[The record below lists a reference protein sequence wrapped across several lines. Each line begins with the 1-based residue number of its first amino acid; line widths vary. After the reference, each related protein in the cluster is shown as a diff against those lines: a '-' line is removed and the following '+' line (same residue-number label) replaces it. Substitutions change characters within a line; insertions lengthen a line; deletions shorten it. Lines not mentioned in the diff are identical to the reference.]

1 MSKQL
6 KYLCPNNLEVN
17 TISDSLAQVQLKH
30 QQNRNNYDI
39 YLIKLNEFDSILAFD
54 KWQVI

>member
-30 QQNRNNYDI
+30 QQNRSNYDI

-54 KWQVI
+54 